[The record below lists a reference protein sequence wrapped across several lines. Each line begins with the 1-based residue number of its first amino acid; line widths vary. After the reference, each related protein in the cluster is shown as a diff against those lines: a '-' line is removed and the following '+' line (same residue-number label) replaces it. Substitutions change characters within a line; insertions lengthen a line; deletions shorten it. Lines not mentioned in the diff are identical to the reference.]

1 MSWRLEK
8 LSGPIRLEPRH
19 KSELKQPRFLL
30 GYDPGSLSI
39 ESKGHQDMVS
49 NANRQV
55 EQFNFV

>member
-1 MSWRLEK
+1 MRLA
-8 LSGPIRLEPRH
+8 PRH
-19 KSELKQPRFLL
+19 QSELKQPRFSL
-30 GYDPGSLSI
+30 GYDSGSLSI